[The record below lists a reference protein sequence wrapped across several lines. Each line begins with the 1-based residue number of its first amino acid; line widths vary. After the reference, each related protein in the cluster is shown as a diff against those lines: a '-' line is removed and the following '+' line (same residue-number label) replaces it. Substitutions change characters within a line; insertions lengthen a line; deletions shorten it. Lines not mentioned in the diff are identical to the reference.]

1 MANHINRSKNPEATV
16 KTTIQSRDT
25 EPIQVCV
32 MRIPV
37 PGSSGEGEPMIA
49 ERHTL
54 SDEEIAGF

>member
-37 PGSSGEGEPMIA
+37 PGSA
-49 ERHTL
+49 KANR
-54 SDEEIAGF
+54 